1 MCLSRCIVSFRDTK
15 TTTGTT
21 TKLFIRPDNLRVLV
35 LGFIDLLPFQPVQ
48 QFITSHQQSVS
59 NVECRETRV
68 MEYAVGGR
76 AWDAKVKTY
85 TFQNKRQAVLF
96 CDLPFLLTQSDL
108 RGSGGTPQK
117 CACGWPHAMLA
128 KHVPAQSGSNQSGY
142 AYKFTYTPEWISL
155 DSSKNL
161 DSKKWISSDSLR
173 KIIIPI
179 YRSYQGTAG
188 VILHSFWKQYGAM
201 LVQKWP

>member
-1 MCLSRCIVSFRDTK
+1 MIL
-15 TTTGTT
+15 
-21 TKLFIRPDNLRVLV
+21 
-35 LGFIDLLPFQPVQ
+35 
-48 QFITSHQQSVS
+48 
-59 NVECRETRV
+59 RETQNQN
-68 MEYAVGGR
+68 
-76 AWDAKVKTY
+76 DADDANDAESGIWYRDIIKTASLASSASLSSR
-85 TFQNKRQAVLF
+85 KSSEGLW
-96 CDLPFLLTQSDL
+96 
-108 RGSGGTPQK
+108 GTPQK

-128 KHVPAQSGSNQSGY
+128 KHVYPQNNDKQTRYPHKFVY
-142 AYKFTYTPEWISL
+142 APEWISL